1 MLQCSL
7 FFRVTFP
14 LSLLS
19 LFQIQFQSIE
29 SSQSFVISIYLFNR
43 RILYEQFSY
52 TRSIRRQKTG
62 NNIYGDNIRCM
73 LNKYRPIDD
82 EDNEW
87 SPLVATDVCAA
98 RDFFCFC

>member
-1 MLQCSL
+1 MEY
-7 FFRVTFP
+7 
-14 LSLLS
+14 
-19 LFQIQFQSIE
+19 QS
-29 SSQSFVISIYLFNR
+29 
-43 RILYEQFSY
+43 
-52 TRSIRRQKTG
+52 TKKTG

-98 RDFFCFC
+98 IAFFVFVDATFKTLEH